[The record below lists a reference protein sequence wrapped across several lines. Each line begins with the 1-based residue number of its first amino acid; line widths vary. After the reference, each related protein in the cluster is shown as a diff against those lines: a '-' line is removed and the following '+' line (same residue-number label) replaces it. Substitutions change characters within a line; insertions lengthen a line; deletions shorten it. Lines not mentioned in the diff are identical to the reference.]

1 MTKILLVE
9 EKKEV
14 RDFIVRF
21 FSERNFDVSNAT
33 NGIDALLMIK
43 RDRPDIVLLE
53 LEMNDMDG
61 IEALRRIRKIKR
73 NIKVIV
79 VTSIND
85 IEIMNEAKQ
94 LGIISY
100 LTKPIVL
107 SELMDIVLKN
117 LGRKKRFFEL
127 KRAFR

>member
-21 FSERNFDVSNAT
+21 FSERNFDVLNAT
-33 NGIDALLMIK
+33 NGIDALLAIK

-53 LEMNDMDG
+53 LEMKDMDG
-61 IEALRRIRKIKR
+61 IEVLRRIRKIKR

-79 VTSIND
+79 VTSIDD
-85 IEIMNEAKQ
+85 IEIMNEAKR

-117 LGRKKRFFEL
+117 LGRKKRFFKL
-127 KRAFR
+127 KKAFR

>member
-21 FSERNFDVSNAT
+21 FSERNFDVLNAT
-33 NGIDALLMIK
+33 NGIDALLAIK

-53 LEMNDMDG
+53 LEMKDMDG
-61 IEALRRIRKIKR
+61 IEVLKRIRKIKR

>member
-1 MTKILLVE
+1 MTKILLVDKE
-9 EKKEV
+9 KEV
-14 RDFIVRF
+14 CDFIVRF
-21 FSERNFDVSNAT
+21 FSERNFEVLNAT
-33 NGIDALLMIK
+33 NGIDALLAIK

-53 LEMNDMDG
+53 LEMNDIDG
-61 IEALRRIRKIKR
+61 IEVLRRIRKIKR

-85 IEIMNEAKQ
+85 IEIMNEAKR
-94 LGIISY
+94 LGVISY

-117 LGRKKRFFEL
+117 LGRKKRFFKL